1 MKNYFILSLL
11 FLANLSFSQFE
22 AVDKKID
29 EMPDDSDEVSTS
41 SITEYINLNFN
52 KEEDKIRAAFYWT
65 ASNIS
70 YDVENMLNQPP
81 NQTPEDKI
89 NRTLKSRKG
98 VCMHYAQIFYD
109 IMNKLNVETVLID
122 GYTKDTNGKIATLS
136 HVWCASKINNEWF
149 LFDPTWGSGYVNDIK
164 FTKKINNI
172 YFKAKP
178 SSFIDRHMPF
188 DYMWQL
194 SSKPINNQEFYES
207 KKEATDQTIN
217 FDFTKEINNL
227 KNLSELEQIKQR
239 IDRIQKSGLKNRL
252 ITEKLEFEKKRITY
266 FNQKKDFNKLED
278 IIANFNELNKKYSE
292 FIKFKNKQFTPNVSD
307 DELKSKIQI
316 PYDMLIN
323 CLKNVNDLKDINRE
337 NLSAINDLKRAMNSM
352 KIDYETNLK
361 FVNEYLFKSEAERQK
376 MFFKRVGV
384 RN

>member
-11 FLANLSFSQFE
+11 LLVNMSFSQYE
-22 AVDKKID
+22 NVDKKID
-29 EMPDDSDEVSTS
+29 EMPDSYEVSTS
-41 SITEYINLNFN
+41 SITEFINSNFN
-52 KEEDKIRAAFYWT
+52 SQEDKIRAAFYWT
-65 ASNIS
+65 ASTIS

-89 NRTLKSRKG
+89 NRTLKSKKG

-109 IMNKLNVETVLID
+109 IMNKLNVETVLVD

-149 LFDPTWGSGYVNDIK
+149 LFDPTWGSGYVNDLK

-172 YFKAKP
+172 FFKAKP
-178 SSFIDRHMPF
+178 ISFIDRHMPF
-188 DYMWQL
+188 DYLWQL
-194 SSKPINNQEFYES
+194 SNKPINNQEFYES

-217 FDFTKEINNL
+217 FDFNKEINNL
-227 KNLSELEQIKQR
+227 KNLSELEQIQQR
-239 IDRIQKSGLKNRL
+239 IDRIQKSGIKNRL
-252 ITEKLEFEKKRITY
+252 ITEKIEFEKKRITY

-292 FIKFKNKQFTPNVSD
+292 YIKFKNKQFTPNVSD
-307 DELKSKIQI
+307 EELKSKIQI

-352 KIDYETNLK
+352 KVDYESNLK
-361 FVNEYLFKSEAERQK
+361 FVNEYLLKSEVERQK
-376 MFFKRVGV
+376 MFFKRAGV